1 MLDVDGHPFGGL
13 YAAGNVMASALGMTY
28 GGAGGT
34 LGPAMVFG
42 FLSGRH
48 AAQRRRADGTV
59 SASRT
64 GRSALVTGGSSGM
77 GRAIALAF
85 AAEGA
90 AVVVADVDEAGGAA
104 DGRARRSRPAA
115 ARCSCAP
122 TCRRARTSGRWSSW
136 RCPSTAGSTTAS
148 TRPRS
153 RTRRAPL
160 ADCEDA
166 TFDRMIAVN
175 LRSVFLCMKYEARAM
190 RAQGRGGSIVNIA
203 STNSFRPQPNQAAY
217 TASKHGV
224 LGLTR
229 AGAVDHA
236 GDGIRVNAVCPGAI
250 ETPMLLGAI
259 EARGRDRDEVAR
271 RLSLFGRFGRPDEIA
286 RAVLWLCSEDSSFTT
301 GHALA
306 VDGGYLAR

>member
-1 MLDVDGHPFGGL
+1 
-13 YAAGNVMASALGMTY
+13 
-28 GGAGGT
+28 
-34 LGPAMVFG
+34 
-42 FLSGRH
+42 
-48 AAQRRRADGTV
+48 
-59 SASRT
+59 
-64 GRSALVTGGSSGM
+64 M
-77 GRAIALAF
+77 GRAIALAL

-90 AVVVADVDEAGGAA
+90 SVVVADVNTAGGGETVAMVEGAGGQAQFLRTDVSSSDDVRALVDLAVAA
-104 DGRARRSRPAA
+104 YGGLDLGVNAA
-115 ARCSCAP
+115 AIENETAP
-122 TCRRARTSGRWSSW
+122 I
-136 RCPSTAGSTTAS
+136 
-148 TRPRS
+148 
-153 RTRRAPL
+153 
-160 ADCEDA
+160 ADCEEA
-166 TFDRMIAVN
+166 TFDQMIAVN

-203 STNSFRPQPNQAAY
+203 STNSFRPQPNQSAY

-259 EARGRDRDEVAR
+259 EARGRDKDEVAR
-271 RLSLFGRFGRPDEIA
+271 RLSLFGRFGTTQEIA
-286 RAVLWLCSEDSSFTT
+286 QAVLWLCSDESSFTT